1 MAFHHVALFFTLIFL
16 WHILASAQSSVENR
30 RSYMSPE
37 KSRRLFLHQPLRST
51 RKISQRAF
59 QDMDLFTARGYGKRS
74 SDCFGGRLCG
84 KRIPEFSGA
93 RLYGKRNID
102 RNQLKC
108 LFVDC
113 DELEKNM
120 RNMEYP
126 NEKYTGEEEIVLTD
140 RLAEQK

>member
-16 WHILASAQSSVENR
+16 WHILASASLETSG
-30 RSYMSPE
+30 SYMSPE
-37 KSRRLFLHQPLRST
+37 KSRHLFLYRPLRST

-59 QDMDLFTARGYGKRS
+59 QDMDLFTARGYGKRG

-84 KRIPEFSGA
+84 KRMPEFSGA

-102 RNQLKC
+102 GNQLKC

-113 DELEKNM
+113 EKLDM
-120 RNMEYP
+120 RNLEYSSR
-126 NEKYTGEEEIVLTD
+126 KYSRNDEVVLPD
-140 RLAEQK
+140 